1 MLKVRTDLLREW
13 KMETGRNGVLFTF
26 PVPEGAKGLIP
37 FGFEF
42 ISDSAADWTGWYGL
56 ELALAM
62 PEGTGGMERTELL
75 ISVAFSGREPLSLS
89 VPILLQNGRT
99 RLEIPFSHFP
109 IERAKENIWKYVVSV
124 RIQCALSGL
133 RITECA
139 AKRCQGIF
147 LHIPNRGKSGE
158 PGERIV
164 YEGAVYNCSARP
176 LLVSA
181 EQVFD
186 GWESLLADISL
197 KIPQKPKENA
207 SFPASAGSLL
217 LLPGESAPL
226 AAAVTIHENMVPGG
240 HETTCLR
247 VWGRDDEGS
256 FQDSV
261 SLQTLRRLPHP
272 YLYHSAEGWKAVVG
286 KLTAHDFYSGA
297 WEKYRS
303 AAEGWVVTDPLPG
316 RDFCDETKVEGNVM
330 CTAYV

>member
-62 PEGTGGMERTELL
+62 PEGTGGIERTELL

-124 RIQCALSGL
+124 RIRCALSGL

-147 LHIPNRGKSGE
+147 LHIPIRGKSGE
-158 PGERIV
+158 SGERIV

-186 GWESLLADISL
+186 GWESL
-197 KIPQKPKENA
+197 
-207 SFPASAGSLL
+207 
-217 LLPGESAPL
+217 
-226 AAAVTIHENMVPGG
+226 
-240 HETTCLR
+240 
-247 VWGRDDEGS
+247 W
-256 FQDSV
+256 
-261 SLQTLRRLPHP
+261 QTFL
-272 YLYHSAEGWKAVVG
+272 
-286 KLTAHDFYSGA
+286 
-297 WEKYRS
+297 
-303 AAEGWVVTDPLPG
+303 
-316 RDFCDETKVEGNVM
+316 
-330 CTAYV
+330 